1 MAALLDVDDGDR
13 AYRRLGETS
22 AGWYLAEML
31 KVPDTHAKP
40 DESLP
45 PPSALTLWLCASGGV
60 WAMYLLVFL
69 QVPGNGFADS
79 ALIAL
84 INIAPLTV
92 LSAAAHWLIRRYLM
106 EWSVPAQIIA
116 HVAAAAAFA
125 VMWFVLVTCLLAV
138 MKALTS
144 GSALEFTGFTGGA
157 FIWQALQGLVLYWAV
172 AATTYAV
179 RGGRSAAPVTIVS
192 APPLERYLTRT
203 GDEIAPVNVRDI
215 VLITG
220 AQDYAEVTTLA
231 GTHLVRMSLG
241 EFEQRLDPARFIRV
255 HRSHIINIDHLD
267 YAEPAG
273 GGRLVAHMATGTIVA
288 MSRNG
293 SQALRQ
299 LIV

>member
-1 MAALLDVDDGDR
+1 MR
-13 AYRRLGETS
+13 
-22 AGWYLAEML
+22 ML
-31 KVPDTHAKP
+31 KVPGSETKP
-40 DESLP
+40 NEALP
-45 PPSALTLWLCASGGV
+45 PPSALTLWLCASGGA

-69 QVPGNGFADS
+69 QVPGNGLADA

-84 INIAPLTV
+84 VNVAPLAV
-92 LSAAAHWLIRRYLM
+92 LAAAAYWLIRRHLM
-106 EWSVPAQIIA
+106 QWSIPAQIIG
-116 HVAAAAAFA
+116 HVAAAAAFS
-125 VMWFVLVTCLLAV
+125 VVWFALVTSLLAV
-138 MKALTS
+138 LNAVTT
-144 GSALEFTGFTGGA
+144 GGAVAFTGFTGGA

-179 RGGRSAAPVTIVS
+179 RGGRAAAPVTIVT

-203 GDEIAPVNVRDI
+203 GDDIAPVNVRDI
-215 VLITG
+215 VLIAG
-220 AQDYAEVTTLA
+220 AQDYAEVTTLT

-267 YAEPAG
+267 HAEPAG
-273 GGRLVAHMATGTIVA
+273 GGRLVAHMATGAIVA
-288 MSRNG
+288 MSRTG